1 MNLEAAQAVAWS
13 RRVIS
18 ALADMLVTALFYKA
32 IAEDTCQCVCPVP
45 VCNVSLTR
53 PSPNIFELVNS
64 VVCDFLDASRVVVLT
79 FWKNPLD
86 SCLVAGRTLARCLIA
101 TDFVLTGFL
110 KLGRSS

>member
-1 MNLEAAQAVAWS
+1 MNLVAVQAVAWS

-18 ALADMLVTALFYKA
+18 ALADKLVTALFYKT

-64 VVCDFLDASRVVVLT
+64 VVCDFLDAARVVVFDLLE
-79 FWKNPLD
+79 KP
-86 SCLVAGRTLARCLIA
+86 S
-101 TDFVLTGFL
+101 GFL
-110 KLGRSS
+110 FGGRSYSGAWLYSDWLRLDRFS